1 MERQVSRTPKGKYNV
16 LLIRD
21 DGETRSIRIGRGS
34 IRFLLCLLLF
44 LPVAAGGGLWI
55 GWQSWQKLQEWD
67 QQEETL
73 QREITDLHAQLERM
87 YHIQRLAQA
96 HYAEHTAASDP
107 GPAAKSELPKNDPAG
122 GANAPAATPPVAGET
137 NGDPAQTPAPAAEQ
151 TPSGEELNLIEIDT
165 GQVSLS
171 NINAKLNKERIL
183 SLGMNLHNE
192 SEHQLAGILNIF
204 LLTADLQRHPIPYD
218 DVRFRISRR
227 KNFSGSAFVPEA
239 AGDLAD
245 ASLLIEVVSDQTLIY
260 RRMYPISR

>member
-1 MERQVSRTPKGKYNV
+1 MEQQVSRTPKGKYNV

-34 IRFLLCLLLF
+34 IRFLLCILLL

-96 HYAEHTAASDP
+96 HYAEHTAPSEP
-107 GPAAKSELPKNDPAG
+107 GPAAKAEPQKSEPAG
-122 GANAPAATPPVAGET
+122 GANAPAATPPAAEDT
-137 NGDPAQTPAPAAEQ
+137 NGAPAQTPAEQ
-151 TPSGEELNLIEIDT
+151 TPSEEELNLIEIDT

-171 NINAKLNKERIL
+171 NLNAKLSKERIL

-239 AGDLAD
+239 VGDLAD
-245 ASLLIEVVSDQTLIY
+245 ASLLIEVVSEQTLIY

>member
-1 MERQVSRTPKGKYNV
+1 MEQPVSKTPKGKYNV

-21 DGETRSIRIGRGS
+21 DGATRSIRIGGG
-34 IRFLLCLLLF
+34 IMRFLLCILLL

-55 GWQSWQKLQEWD
+55 GWQSLQKLQEWE

-87 YHIQRLAQA
+87 YHIHRLAQMHSA
-96 HYAEHTAASDP
+96 DHTAPSEP
-107 GPAAKSELPKNDPAG
+107 GPAAKPEPPKSEPAG
-122 GANAPAATPPVAGET
+122 GANAPAATPPVAEET
-137 NGDPAQTPAPAAEQ
+137 TGAPAQTPAAAEQ
-151 TPSGEELNLIEIDT
+151 TPSEEELNLIEIDT

-183 SLGMNLHNE
+183 SLSMNLHNE
-192 SEHQLAGILNIF
+192 SEHQLAGTLNIV

-239 AGDLAD
+239 AGDLTD
-245 ASLLIEVVSDQTLIY
+245 ASLLIEVVSDQTLVY